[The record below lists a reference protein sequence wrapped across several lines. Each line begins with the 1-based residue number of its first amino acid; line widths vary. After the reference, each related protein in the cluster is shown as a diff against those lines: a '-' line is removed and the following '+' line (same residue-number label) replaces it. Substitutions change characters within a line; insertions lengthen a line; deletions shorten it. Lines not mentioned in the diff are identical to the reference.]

1 MNECDYF
8 HLMVKV
14 GPLIYNMSFPNK
26 KQKCNSGIVKHFMM
40 YY

>member
-1 MNECDYF
+1 MSCDYF
-8 HLMVKV
+8 HLMLKV

-26 KQKCNSGIVKHFMM
+26 KQKCNSGIVKHFTM